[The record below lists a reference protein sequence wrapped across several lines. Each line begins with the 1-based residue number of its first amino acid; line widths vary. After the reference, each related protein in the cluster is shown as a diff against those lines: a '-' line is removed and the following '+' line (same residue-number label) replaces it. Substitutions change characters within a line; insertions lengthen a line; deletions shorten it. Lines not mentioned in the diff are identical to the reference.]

1 MKKVYIQPT
10 TEYVRSLSGQ
20 FILDGDDWGT
30 LSGSGTHIIGGGSL
44 PARRGWDS
52 PSGL

>member
-20 FILDGDDWGT
+20 LILDGDDWGT
-30 LSGSGTHIIGGGSL
+30 LSGSGTHGVINSL

>member
-20 FILDGDDWGT
+20 LILDGDGWGT
-30 LSGSGTHIIGGGSL
+30 LSGSGTHGSVINSL